1 MKTFIQMP
9 ECRESLS
16 KLLHEASQLTE
27 ELFDLQEVGHPL
39 QMEYCECALTANCRI
54 RIYRVLMRC

>member
-1 MKTFIQMP
+1 METFIQMP

-16 KLLHEASQLTE
+16 KLLHEASQLTD
-27 ELFDLQEVGHPL
+27 ELFELQEVSHSL
-39 QMEYCECALTANCRI
+39 EFCECALTANYRI

>member
-1 MKTFIQMP
+1 MKAFMQMP

-16 KLLHEASQLTE
+16 KLLREASQLTD
-27 ELFDLQEVGHPL
+27 ELFELQEVGHPL
-39 QMEYCECALTANCRI
+39 QMESCKCALTANYRI